1 MISDLWLVLGPEW
14 LRTSVRQANM
24 HGITL
29 IRTMAGV
36 AFVIVFFAFASLIS
50 RISEWKPGNT
60 LLPDKATPRQI
71 ECALNLLR
79 HLLGSRASSFVNHP
93 VAMKAKDLFD
103 DFGFADCYTNGPD
116 ETASRLQTLED
127 KLKSLS
133 GAQAHRLI
141 QDLKLLLS
149 GARCSLHE

>member
-1 MISDLWLVLGPEW
+1 
-14 LRTSVRQANM
+14 
-24 HGITL
+24 
-29 IRTMAGV
+29 MAGV
-36 AFVIVFFAFASLIS
+36 ASVIVFFAFASLMFL
-50 RISEWKPGNT
+50 ISEWKPGDT
-60 LLPDKATPRQI
+60 MLPDKATRRQI

-79 HLLGSRASSFVNHP
+79 QLLGSCVSSSVNHP

-103 DFGFADCYTNGPD
+103 DFGFAYCYTNDPD

-127 KLKSLS
+127 KLRSLS

-149 GARCSLHE
+149 GARCLPHE